1 MVIGIDASRAN
12 QQHRTGTEWYSFH
25 VIQELK
31 KLIPAEHQVMLY
43 SKQPLL
49 PDLADLPPNWTSRVL
64 AWPPKLLWTQFRL
77 SLEMIISRPDLLYVP
92 AHTIPFI
99 HPKKV
104 LTVIHDAG
112 FDRQKELYGT
122 AERAYHRFSVRLAL
136 KDASEIITVSEFSK
150 REMLELY
157 EVASERIKVIPNGF
171 NDLSTIPET
180 DVLQRNQIQS
190 PYFFY
195 MGRLEHKK
203 NTPRL
208 VQAFAELKQRS
219 TEPVQLVLAGS
230 AGFGYNEI
238 TQAIQDNQLT
248 NDVKLLGWTSDEDAA
263 TLMKHAHAFVFPSLY
278 EGFGIP
284 VLEAM
289 NVGTPVIASN
299 IPALKEVAGDAA
311 LFFPSNSSSALAN
324 AMETLLTQPQQ
335 REQLIQ
341 RGKKQVQHYSWKRTA
356 EETWNRMKAILN
368 RS

>member
-12 QQHRTGTEWYSFH
+12 QQYRTGTEWYSFH

-31 KLIPAEHQVMLY
+31 KLIPAEHQVVLY

-49 PDLADLPPNWTSRVL
+49 PDLADVPPNWSSRVL
-64 AWPPKLLWTQFRL
+64 HWPPKFLWTQFRF
-77 SLEMIISRPDLLYVP
+77 SIEMLISRPDLLYVP
-92 AHTIPFI
+92 AHTIPLI

-122 AERAYHRFSVRLAL
+122 VERAYHRFSVRLAL
-136 KDASEIITVSEFSK
+136 KDATQIITVSDFCK

-157 EVASERIKVIPNGF
+157 EVAPDRINVIPNGF

-180 DVLQRNQIQS
+180 DVLQRNHIQS

-208 VQAFAELKQRS
+208 VHAFAELKKRTS
-219 TEPVQLVLAGS
+219 EPAQLVLAGS
-230 AGFGYNEI
+230 AGFGYDEVI
-238 TQAIQDNQLT
+238 QAIQEHQLT
-248 NDVKLLGWTSDEDAA
+248 SDVKLLGWTSDEDAA

-289 NVGTPVIASN
+289 NVGTPVIASD
-299 IPALKEVAGDAA
+299 IPALREVAGDAA
-311 LFFPSNSSSALAN
+311 LFFTSDSFVALAS
-324 AMETLLTQPQQ
+324 AMEVLLTQPQQ
-335 REQLIQ
+335 RDNLTRQGKQ
-341 RGKKQVQHYSWKRTA
+341 RITLYSWKQTA
-356 EETWNRMKAILN
+356 EETWNSINAILK